1 MGDKPF
7 DCKPRLKRLK
17 NGPFLGALMAGI
29 SGGPIGWRDR
39 FGQCAAIFTRRA
51 FRLESGR
58 PGGRAGNRPGNRA
71 GKRAGNRAGN
81 RTRKSPRNGGRAG
94 KRTAKSPRN
103 GGLNVRLWRRA

>member
-51 FRLESGR
+51 FRLASGQQKAR
-58 PGGRAGNRPGNRA
+58 AMAGGRASGQQKARA
-71 GKRAGNRAGN
+71 MAGLILVY
-81 RTRKSPRNGGRAG
+81 GGAVIL
-94 KRTAKSPRN
+94 AP
-103 GGLNVRLWRRA
+103 